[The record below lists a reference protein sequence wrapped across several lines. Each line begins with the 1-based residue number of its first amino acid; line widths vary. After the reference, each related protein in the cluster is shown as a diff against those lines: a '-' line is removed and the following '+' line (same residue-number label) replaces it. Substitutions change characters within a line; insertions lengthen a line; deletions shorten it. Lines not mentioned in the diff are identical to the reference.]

1 MMGGLYRSG
10 RSNRILRDIG
20 LLIFNDGFHS

>member
-1 MMGGLYRSG
+1 MGGLYRSG

-20 LLIFNDGFHS
+20 LIIFNDGFHS